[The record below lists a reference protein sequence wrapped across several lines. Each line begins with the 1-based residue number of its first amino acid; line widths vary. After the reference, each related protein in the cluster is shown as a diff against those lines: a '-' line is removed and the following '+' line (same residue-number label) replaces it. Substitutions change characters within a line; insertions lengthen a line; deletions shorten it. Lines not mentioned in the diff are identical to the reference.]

1 LSKILLLEDDL
12 LLAETLIDLL
22 EENGM
27 EVIHAPNGQAA
38 LDKTFKQKFDL
49 YLLDVNVPLID
60 GVTLLKEL
68 RDSSD
73 ETPAIFLTSHKEKE
87 MLKKGFLCGADDF
100 ITKPFD
106 TDELILRISALLKRA
121 KKEDVTCIG
130 LLCNDDTH
138 KRFLYDNQEIE
149 LSKKE
154 YQLLLLLMR
163 HANSTVPKE
172 MILDTLWT
180 SSEGGSDGALRVYVN
195 RIKHLVPEIN
205 IENIRGI
212 GYRLVS

>member
-49 YLLDVNVPLID
+49 YLLDVNVPIID

-87 MLKKGFLCGADDF
+87 ILKKGFLCGADDF

-106 TDELILRISALLKRA
+106 TDELILRISALLKRV
-121 KKEDVTCIG
+121 KKEDVSCIG

-154 YQLLLLLMR
+154 YQLLLLLVR

-195 RIKHLVPEIN
+195 RIKHLIPEIN